1 MSACDKI
8 TTINFRPKFLANVR
22 MAVFEK
28 ETCKAKPPLQILG
41 FSFVD
46 CDQIDH
52 PMSAINVV
60 RLMSLLQ
67 CYHDHIRIYSKF
79 AEICSPWTI
88 VPSWFSTS
96 KDSLATGITLW
107 TQTQVHTFTYIYIFT
122 HTHSHIHTFTHTHT
136 PTVLDVFLRNL
147 NYRNQVWNYK
157 RVLVHKS
164 HVCDPACMFLSTHW
178 WSQHPAC
185 QSCFYKPLRNCN
197 PSEFLHPP

>member
-67 CYHDHIRIYSKF
+67 CYHDHLFKVRGDLLTVNNRSQLIFDLERQSCHRYHIVNTNTGAHIHIY
-79 AEICSPWTI
+79 IHIHT
-88 VPSWFSTS
+88 
-96 KDSLATGITLW
+96 
-107 TQTQVHTFTYIYIFT
+107 HTF
-122 HTHSHIHTFTHTHT
+122 THSHIHAYTHTYCT
-136 PTVLDVFLRNL
+136 
-147 NYRNQVWNYK
+147 
-157 RVLVHKS
+157 
-164 HVCDPACMFLSTHW
+164 
-178 WSQHPAC
+178 
-185 QSCFYKPLRNCN
+185 
-197 PSEFLHPP
+197 